1 MNTTIEISKNYK
13 QTVELTEKLV
23 SKVNDYVNLSIQLF
37 AFPAFQ
43 VKLTAQNIVD
53 ILMDREDD
61 PILTDNIVCSIFSF
75 KSSIAD
81 FVKKFFAQLT
91 ILEGEVK
98 WLSPLK
104 IVEVAEKI
112 S

>member
-23 SKVNDYVNLSIQLF
+23 SKVNDYVNLSIQMF
-37 AFPAFQ
+37 AFPNFK

-61 PILTDNIVCSIFSF
+61 PILTAVIVPSSFFCEHSIT
-75 KSSIAD
+75 D
-81 FVKKFFAQLT
+81 FVKSFFIHST
-91 ILEGEVK
+91 IAEGKVK
-98 WLSPLK
+98 WVSPIE
-104 IVEVAEKI
+104 IVEVAKKI
-112 S
+112 F

>member
-1 MNTTIEISKNYK
+1 MNPTIEISKNYK

-23 SKVNDYVNLSIQLF
+23 SKVNDYVNLSIQLM
-37 AFPAFQ
+37 ASPVFQ

-53 ILMDREDD
+53 VLMDREDD

-91 ILEGEVK
+91 IIEGEVK
-98 WLSPLK
+98 WLSPIE

>member
-13 QTVELTEKLV
+13 QTVELTEELV
-23 SKVNDYVNLSIQLF
+23 SKVNDYVNLSIQIF
-37 AFPAFQ
+37 AFPTFQ
-43 VKLTAQNIVD
+43 VKLTAQNIID
-53 ILMDREDD
+53 ILKNKEDD
-61 PILTDNIVCSIFSF
+61 TILTDNVVCSTFSF

-91 ILEGEVK
+91 ITEGEVK
-98 WLSPLK
+98 WLSP
-104 IVEVAEKI
+104 IEVTEVAEKI

>member
-13 QTVELTEKLV
+13 QTIKLTNELIAE
-23 SKVNDYVNLSIQLF
+23 VNEFVNLSIQMF
-37 AFPAFQ
+37 AFPTFQ
-43 VKLTAQNIVD
+43 VKLIAQNIID
-53 ILMDREDD
+53 ILMNKEDD
-61 PILTDNIVCSIFSF
+61 PILTDNIVCSTFSF

-91 ILEGEVK
+91 ITEGEVK
-98 WLSPLK
+98 WLSPMEVTK
-104 IVEVAEKI
+104 VAEKI

>member
-1 MNTTIEISKNYK
+1 MNQTIEISKNYK

-23 SKVNDYVNLSIQLF
+23 SKVNDYVNLSIQLM
-37 AFPAFQ
+37 ASPVFQ

-53 ILMDREDD
+53 ILMGREDD

>member
-23 SKVNDYVNLSIQLF
+23 SKVNDYVNLSIQLM
-37 AFPAFQ
+37 ASPVFQ
-43 VKLTAQNIVD
+43 VELTAQNIVD
-53 ILMDREDD
+53 ILMNREDD

-81 FVKKFFAQLT
+81 LVKKFFAQLT
-91 ILEGEVK
+91 ITEGKVK
-98 WLSPLK
+98 WVSPIE

>member
-37 AFPAFQ
+37 AFPAFK

-61 PILTDNIVCSIFSF
+61 HILTDNIVCSIFSF

-81 FVKKFFAQLT
+81 LVKKFFAQLT
-91 ILEGEVK
+91 IIEGEVK

-104 IVEVAEKI
+104 IVEVTEKI

>member
-53 ILMDREDD
+53 ILMGREDD

>member
-37 AFPAFQ
+37 AFPAFK

-53 ILMDREDD
+53 ILMNREDD

>member
-1 MNTTIEISKNYK
+1 MNPTIEISKNYK
-13 QTVELTEKLV
+13 QIVELTEKLV

-37 AFPAFQ
+37 AFPAFK
-43 VKLTAQNIVD
+43 VKLTAQNIID
-53 ILMDREDD
+53 ILMNKEDD

-91 ILEGEVK
+91 ITEGEVK
-98 WLSPLK
+98 WLSPIK
-104 IVEVAEKI
+104 IIEVAEKI

>member
-37 AFPAFQ
+37 AFPAFK

-61 PILTDNIVCSIFSF
+61 PILTAVIVPSSFSVNILSLILLKAFSY
-75 KSSIAD
+75 I
-81 FVKKFFAQLT
+81 QL
-91 ILEGEVK
+91 L
-98 WLSPLK
+98 LK
-104 IVEVAEKI
+104 EKLNGYRL
-112 S
+112 

>member
-1 MNTTIEISKNYK
+1 MNPTIEISKNYK

-23 SKVNDYVNLSIQLF
+23 SKVNDYVNLSIQMF
-37 AFPAFQ
+37 AFPNFK

-61 PILTDNIVCSIFSF
+61 PILTAVIVPSSFFCEHSIT
-75 KSSIAD
+75 D
-81 FVKKFFAQLT
+81 FVKSFFIHST
-91 ILEGEVK
+91 ITEGKVK
-98 WLSPLK
+98 WISPIE

>member
-23 SKVNDYVNLSIQLF
+23 SKVNDYVNLSIQLM
-37 AFPAFQ
+37 ASPAFQ

-53 ILMDREDD
+53 ILMNREDD

-81 FVKKFFAQLT
+81 LVKKFFAQLT
-91 ILEGEVK
+91 IIEGEVK

>member
-1 MNTTIEISKNYK
+1 MNTTNEISNNYK
-13 QTVELTEKLV
+13 QTVKKKKKLV
-23 SKVNDYVNLSIQLF
+23 SKVNDYVNLSIQLM
-37 AFPAFQ
+37 ASPVFQ

-53 ILMDREDD
+53 ILMGREDD

>member
-23 SKVNDYVNLSIQLF
+23 SKVNDYVNLSIQLM
-37 AFPAFQ
+37 ASPVFQ

-61 PILTDNIVCSIFSF
+61 LILTAVIIPSPFFCEH
-75 KSSIAD
+75 SIAD
-81 FVKKFFAQLT
+81 FVKSFFIHST
-91 ILEGEVK
+91 ITEGKVK
-98 WLSPLK
+98 WVSPIE

>member
-13 QTVELTEKLV
+13 QTIKLTNELIAE
-23 SKVNDYVNLSIQLF
+23 VNEFVNISIQMF
-37 AFPAFQ
+37 AFPTFQ
-43 VKLTAQNIVD
+43 VKLTAQNIID
-53 ILMDREDD
+53 ILMNKEDD
-61 PILTDNIVCSIFSF
+61 PILTDNIVCSTFSF

-91 ILEGEVK
+91 ITEGEVK
-98 WLSPLK
+98 WLSPME
-104 IVEVAEKI
+104 VTEVAEKI

>member
-1 MNTTIEISKNYK
+1 MNPTIEISKNYK

-23 SKVNDYVNLSIQLF
+23 LKVNNYVNLSIQMF
-37 AFPAFQ
+37 AFPNFK

-61 PILTDNIVCSIFSF
+61 PILTAVIVPTPFFCEHSI
-75 KSSIAD
+75 ID
-81 FVKKFFAQLT
+81 FVKSFFIHST
-91 ILEGEVK
+91 ITEGKVK
-98 WLSPLK
+98 WVSPIE

-112 S
+112 F

>member
-23 SKVNDYVNLSIQLF
+23 SKVNDYVNLSIQLMASPVF
-37 AFPAFQ
+37 K

-53 ILMDREDD
+53 ILMNREDD

-81 FVKKFFAQLT
+81 LVKKFFAQLT
-91 ILEGEVK
+91 ITEGKVK
-98 WLSPLK
+98 WVSPIE

>member
-23 SKVNDYVNLSIQLF
+23 SKVNDYVNLSIQIF
-37 AFPAFQ
+37 AFPNFQ
-43 VKLTAQNIVD
+43 VELTAQNIVD
-53 ILMDREDD
+53 ILMGREDD

-91 ILEGEVK
+91 INEGKVK
-98 WLSPLK
+98 WISPIE

>member
-23 SKVNDYVNLSIQLF
+23 SKVNDYVNLSIQLM
-37 AFPAFQ
+37 ASPVFQ
-43 VKLTAQNIVD
+43 VELTAQNIVD
-53 ILMDREDD
+53 ILMNREDD

-81 FVKKFFAQLT
+81 LVKKFFAQLT
-91 ILEGEVK
+91 IIEGEVK

-104 IVEVAEKI
+104 IVEVAEKT

>member
-37 AFPAFQ
+37 AFPAFK
-43 VKLTAQNIVD
+43 VKLTAQHIVD

-61 PILTDNIVCSIFSF
+61 PILTAVIVPPSFFCEHSIT
-75 KSSIAD
+75 D
-81 FVKKFFAQLT
+81 FVKSFFIHST
-91 ILEGEVK
+91 ITEGKVK
-98 WLSPLK
+98 WL
-104 IVEVAEKI
+104 
-112 S
+112 

>member
-23 SKVNDYVNLSIQLF
+23 SKVNDYVNLSIQLM
-37 AFPAFQ
+37 ASPAFQ

-53 ILMDREDD
+53 ILMGREDD